1 MGTNNFSRNG
11 TIISCGENTVT
22 VQIECSSACSACH
35 SKDMCLSS
43 EKAEKQ
49 VVAQTNGKSYAV
61 GQRVLVLGNKAMA
74 NSAIAL
80 AYILPFVIVVLTLI
94 VCLQCNFSE
103 LQSGLVSILILI
115 PYYAVLYMFRHKLNN
130 KFVFIIKE

>member
-1 MGTNNFSRNG
+1 MGTTDFSKSG
-11 TIISCGENTVT
+11 TIISSNGNTVT

-49 VVAQTNGKSYAV
+49 VVAQTNGRTYTV
-61 GQRVLVLGNKAMA
+61 GQRVLVSGSKAMA

-80 AYILPFVIVVLTLI
+80 AYIVPFVLVVITLI
-94 VCLQCNFSE
+94 VCLQCCFSE